1 MKHFIDD
8 DFVLSPPPEGPL
20 ASYVIPFAQWLVDR
34 GYGLFLR
41 RNQVLMAVGFSKR
54 LQQNGVELSE

>member
-34 GYGLFLR
+34 GYGLFFKEEPG
-41 RNQVLMAVGFSKR
+41 ADGCR
-54 LQQNGVELSE
+54 LQQTAPAKWG